1 MTAEPVAPPMLMADL
16 DETMVR
22 RVSEIVSAAVA
33 QKEPPPPPPHPVRDI
48 VLPLAVVI
56 GLIGN
61 AWWGGVGWGKVSTQL
76 ETILATLAN
85 ATTTVAQHEKEI
97 TQLEARITA
106 QEKELRLF
114 KMYTKGRIARLPY
127 RSSDDGE

>member
-1 MTAEPVAPPMLMADL
+1 MSDRPMDLDGTASRRWRSPAPPPA
-16 DETMVR
+16 
-22 RVSEIVSAAVA
+22 
-33 QKEPPPPPPHPVRDI
+33 EPPPQPPAPAAHPVKDI

-76 ETILATLAN
+76 ETILSTLN
-85 ATTTVAQHEKEI
+85 NTVLVVNGHGREI
-97 TQLEARITA
+97 IELQARMTA
-106 QEKELRLF
+106 QEKEMRLF

-127 RSSDDGE
+127 RASDDGE

>member
-1 MTAEPVAPPMLMADL
+1 MAENSDDDLDGTASRRRRGLPRLPRASRAEPA
-16 DETMVR
+16 
-22 RVSEIVSAAVA
+22 SSA
-33 QKEPPPPPPHPVRDI
+33 PHPVKDI

-76 ETILATLAN
+76 ETILSTL
-85 ATTTVAQHEKEI
+85 TSTVATVNSQGRDIIELQ
-97 TQLEARITA
+97 TRVAA

-127 RSSDDGE
+127 RASDDGE

>member
-1 MTAEPVAPPMLMADL
+1 VSEPPSDL
-16 DETMVR
+16 DETASR
-22 RVSEIVSAAVA
+22 RKRLTSTRVSVQSSGPANGTA
-33 QKEPPPPPPHPVRDI
+33 HPVKDI

-76 ETILATLAN
+76 ETILVTLN
-85 ATTTVAQHEKEI
+85 STVSTVNGHGREI
-97 TQLEARITA
+97 IELQARIAA
-106 QEKELRLF
+106 QEKEMRLF

-127 RSSDDGE
+127 RASDDGE

>member
-1 MTAEPVAPPMLMADL
+1 MAVADAALMGAEEL
-16 DETMVR
+16 DATSVR
-22 RVSEIVSAAVA
+22 RILEDIAVA
-33 QKEPPPPPPHPVRDI
+33 VKAPPPPPHPVKDI

-76 ETILATLAN
+76 ESIINTLA
-85 ATTTVAQHEKEI
+85 TTVAAVSTHDKEI
-97 TQLEARITA
+97 TELQARVA
-106 QEKELRLF
+106 SQEKELRLF

-127 RSSDDGE
+127 RASDDGE